1 MFTRPRTLDTA
12 STAPLTVGHLIASFA
27 PILEATSRFNTMIDQ
42 LGRDIRGDIERVRA
56 STREIHLL
64 HEDRNTVLDE
74 VHDHLGLIRQASGLQ
89 ALTRPRRP
97 ERPRAEEE
105 EEEEEAIDRLLAD
118 EGEGEEDVDRPR
130 AYEGK
135 GKGRDTGR

>member
-1 MFTRPRTLDTA
+1 VTHTACTVYSPDTQSYESQTLYY
-12 STAPLTVGHLIASFA
+12 
-27 PILEATSRFNTMIDQ
+27 R
-42 LGRDIRGDIERVRA
+42 
-56 STREIHLL
+56 STRSPCELQHPSLL
-64 HEDRNTVLDE
+64 VCAWPAPWFNILNE

-97 ERPRAEEE
+97 ERPRAEEEEEE

-135 GKGRDTGR
+135 GKGRDTGC